1 MPSRRSPSE
10 SSFSSASAL
19 STLSNRLSMRTPVC
33 TRSISSMVHCYHGT
47 WIRAGLDHMDSTLD
61 DVALWEGFVG
71 ARLPPAEWTHRAH
84 LRMAWMFLRQHPL
97 DAAHLLFRV
106 GIIKLNA
113 SHGLTETVTRG
124 YHETLTRVWL
134 GGSAPPA
141 AGPPAGRAPPP
152 PLPPRP
158 PALARAARTRRSAPA
173 RLLRQDAR

>member
-1 MPSRRSPSE
+1 
-10 SSFSSASAL
+10 
-19 STLSNRLSMRTPVC
+19 
-33 TRSISSMVHCYHGT
+33 
-47 WIRAGLDHMDSTLD
+47 MDSPFD

-106 GIIKLNA
+106 DIIKLNA

-134 GGSAPPA
+134 ALVAAAMRRTPAIADSRQFLAACSAEL
-141 AGPPAGRAPPP
+141 GKEAPMRHYSRDR
-152 PLPPRP
+152 L
-158 PALARAARTRRSAPA
+158 LSIEARARFIEPD
-173 RLLRQDAR
+173 LLPLS

>member
-1 MPSRRSPSE
+1 
-10 SSFSSASAL
+10 
-19 STLSNRLSMRTPVC
+19 
-33 TRSISSMVHCYHGT
+33 
-47 WIRAGLDHMDSTLD
+47 MDSTLD

-97 DAAHLLFRV
+97 DAAHLLFRD

-134 GGSAPPA
+134 ALVAAAMRRTPAIADSRQFLAACSAVL
-141 AGPPAGRAPPP
+141 GKEAPMRHYSRDR
-152 PLPPRP
+152 L
-158 PALARAARTRRSAPA
+158 LSIEARARFTEPD
-173 RLLRQDAR
+173 LLPFS